1 MKKSISY
8 YSSDLLQRN
17 GLDISIKKN
26 KLIVTK
32 GFLTLPNDK
41 TATLESDFIE
51 EIDSESQSVYLLV
64 EIETGKGVIQIL
76 KKGEGYDRIK
86 YKLFERLAWKDS
98 IMKEWVAIEYV
109 KLNSES
115 DLKNISGGNTIK
127 S

>member
-1 MKKSISY
+1 MKKSLSY

-17 GLDISIKKN
+17 GLDVSIKKN
-26 KLIVTK
+26 KLIITK

-41 TATLESDFIE
+41 TVTLESDFIG
-51 EIDSESQSVYLLV
+51 EIDSESQSIYLLT
-64 EIETGKGVIQIL
+64 EIGTGKGVIQVL

-98 IMKEWVAIEYV
+98 IIKEWVAIEYV
-109 KLNSES
+109 KLNSEL